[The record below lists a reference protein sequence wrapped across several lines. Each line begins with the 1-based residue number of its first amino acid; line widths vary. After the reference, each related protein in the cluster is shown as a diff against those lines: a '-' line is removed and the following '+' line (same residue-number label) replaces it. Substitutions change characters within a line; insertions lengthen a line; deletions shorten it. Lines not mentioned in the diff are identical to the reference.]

1 MDAIQPTRIAW
12 TVRLIRD
19 VWMQLGVFLRRGLA
33 HAMGALGDGVDSI
46 EDIITIHG
54 RAMYRTAKGIVIDH
68 HLAEDVVQDSMIKVW
83 RSLDTFRGESSLRSW
98 LLTITHNTAVSHLR
112 RIREHA
118 YELPDIAV
126 ARSEHDAAEIRTDMI
141 QALAE
146 LDDLSRSI
154 VVFCDVEG
162 LSYAETAEVL
172 DVTEATVRS
181 RLFRARR
188 KLTSLLEVA

>member
-1 MDAIQPTRIAW
+1 
-12 TVRLIRD
+12 
-19 VWMQLGVFLRRGLA
+19 MQLGVFLRRGLA
-33 HAMGALGDGVDSI
+33 HAMGALGNGVDSI
-46 EDIITIHG
+46 EDIIAIHG

-68 HLAEDVVQDSMIKVW
+68 HLAEDVVQDSLIKVW

-126 ARSEHDAAEIRTDMI
+126 VRSEHDAAEIRTDMVE
-141 QALAE
+141 ALAE

-154 VVFCDVEG
+154 VVLCDVEG

-188 KLTSLLEVA
+188 KLISLLEVA